1 MLQEIY
7 NSDEEV
13 CPNQEH
19 FVLLTKEHNI
29 QQLARARVLEDLM
42 KELHIYVD
50 SIEETPPTRMSKHMF
65 LIKAKQYQL
74 LQKSKNILKS
84 KRNPTAKANIRQKI
98 YETHMSAV
106 EALEELLR
114 R

>member
-1 MLQEIY
+1 
-7 NSDEEV
+7 
-13 CPNQEH
+13 
-19 FVLLTKEHNI
+19 
-29 QQLARARVLEDLM
+29 
-42 KELHIYVD
+42 
-50 SIEETPPTRMSKHMF
+50 MF

-84 KRNPTAKANIRQKI
+84 KRNPTAKGKITVKRKKIIQHVIFFLANIRQKI